1 MKSDNNSVDVVTS
14 WAVES
19 KLSNQEF
26 KEYNLALSMFNKISK
41 EGTQVILYEIRRNR
55 SDGSS
60 VKKTPLLNSKKF
72 KTRSTSFRKI
82 IQNKSKENSNSHS
95 NTKKGFN
102 VYRRIFL
109 LVAVF
114 LAFVTLMIIMNS
126 IGGR

>member
-26 KEYNLALSMFNKISK
+26 KEYSPALSMFNKISK

-55 SDGSS
+55 SDGST

-72 KTRSTSFRKI
+72 KTKSTLFRKI
-82 IQNKSKENSNSHS
+82 IQNKSKENSDYNSKR
-95 NTKKGFN
+95 KKGFN
-102 VYRRIFL
+102 AYRRIFL
-109 LVAVF
+109 LIAVF
-114 LAFVTLMIIMNS
+114 LAFVTIMFIMNS
-126 IGGR
+126 IGG

>member
-26 KEYNLALSMFNKISK
+26 KEYYPALSMFNKISK
-41 EGTQVILYEIRRNR
+41 QGTQVILFEIRRNR
-55 SDGSS
+55 LDGST

-82 IQNKSKENSNSHS
+82 IQNNSKERSNSHS
-95 NTKKGFN
+95 KTKKGFN
-102 VYRRIFL
+102 VYRRILF

-114 LAFVTLMIIMNS
+114 LAFVTLMIVMNS
-126 IGGR
+126 ISGR

>member
-26 KEYNLALSMFNKISK
+26 KEYSPALSMFNKISK

-55 SDGSS
+55 SDGST

-72 KTRSTSFRKI
+72 KTKSTLFRKI
-82 IQNKSKENSNSHS
+82 IQNKSKENSDYHS
-95 NTKKGFN
+95 KRKKGFN
-102 VYRRIFL
+102 AYRRIFL
-109 LVAVF
+109 LIAVF
-114 LAFVTLMIIMNS
+114 LAFVTIMFIMNS
-126 IGGR
+126 IGG